1 MTEQRY
7 PGIRFPDR
15 AEALGDFA
23 SYRVFLDPWEPLA
36 EELRRLWEPLA
47 DRGES
52 SILAIH
58 GQQGAGKTL
67 LTKKLTQDFEATR
80 VSGASVLPDENNIW
94 HRITGRLDKKLDT
107 ALIKDATARTS
118 LNEIENKASWVEDA
132 ARIMTGQRGRACVL
146 LADNAERAYFR
157 QGLVEMSDM
166 EFLQHGE
173 SEALNRLS
181 AQRLVEHMRGDLRGS
196 LLVVLSNDELF
207 LLALEE
213 EVQKQHAGLMRLT
226 QLRLP
231 DARTKETVIRVNTNR
246 LNQVTYWSS
255 IDQGANDDRV
265 ALKKALEG
273 DSSFPDSFRAVDTAS
288 RNRTGRPAKR
298 NVITLVALANADD
311 AKDVGA
317 QHLAEVKRTE
327 VDHSWM
333 SLHLFEEG
341 WAPSDM
347 DRREATLLESEWVLR
362 VCTLGT
368 PFVRS
373 LLQSGSVPPSADH
386 AAAVTELLN
395 ALKTFQGPGTN
406 TTTRERYTASF
417 KRMVDS
423 WPSSD
428 YDLSAF
434 WGAGQPRAGQ
444 YEGALKVVLPG
455 YDSRADG
462 FLTYRPDYVVAPFRP
477 CTVADALNNTNEGIR
492 AAIRREA
499 HVFEFTALAQPAVAG
514 VRTYLKDK
522 LGNYVHLTQE
532 Q

>member
-1 MTEQRY
+1 MTQQRY

-15 AEALGDFA
+15 AEALADFS
-23 SYRVFLDPWEPLA
+23 SYKVFLDPWEPLA

-67 LTKKLTQDFEATR
+67 LTKKLVQDFEATR
-80 VSGASVLPDENNIW
+80 VTPTVSPDSNNIW
-94 HRITGRLDKKLDT
+94 HRVTGFKDKKLD
-107 ALIKDATARTS
+107 ASLIREATDKTS
-118 LNEIENKASWVEDA
+118 LNEIENKTSWVDDA

-157 QGLVEMSDM
+157 QGLVQMTDM
-166 EFLQHGE
+166 EFVAHKD
-173 SEALNRLS
+173 SEGLIRLS
-181 AQRLVEHMRGDLRGS
+181 AQRLVEHMRGELRGS
-196 LLVVLSNDELF
+196 MLIVLSNDELF

-213 EVQKQHAGLMRLT
+213 EVEKQHGGLMRLT

-246 LNQVTYWSS
+246 LNPVTYWSS
-255 IDQGANDDRV
+255 IDQGANEDRV

-298 NVITLVALANADD
+298 NVITLIALANTDD
-311 AKDVGA
+311 AREVGA

-327 VDHSWM
+327 VEHEWM

-341 WAPSDM
+341 WAPADM
-347 DRREATLLESEWVLR
+347 DGREATLLESEWVLR
-362 VCTLGT
+362 VCTLGL

-373 LLQSGSVPPSADH
+373 LLEAGEDPPTADH
-386 AAAVTELLN
+386 VAAVNGLLES
-395 ALKTFQGPGTN
+395 LKTFQGPGTTN
-406 TTTRERYTASF
+406 TTRDTYTDDF
-417 KRMVDS
+417 NQQLGS
-423 WPSSD
+423 WPHSD
-428 YDLSAF
+428 LDLTGF

-444 YEGALKVVLPG
+444 YEGALKIVLPG
-455 YDSRADG
+455 YDSRTEG
-462 FLTYRPDYVVAPFRP
+462 FLTYRPDFVVSAFRP
-477 CTVADALNNTNEGIR
+477 CAVTGALNNTNDAIR
-492 AAIRREA
+492 KAIRREA
-499 HVFEFTALAQPAVAG
+499 HVFEFTALAQPSVAG
-514 VRTYLKDK
+514 IRTYLRDK
-522 LGNYVHLTQE
+522 LPNYVHLTQE

>member
-1 MTEQRY
+1 MPEQRY

-36 EELRRLWEPLA
+36 EELRKLWEPLA

-58 GQQGAGKTL
+58 GQQGTGKTL

-80 VSGASVLPDENNIW
+80 VSQTVTPDENNIW
-94 HRITGRLDKKLDT
+94 HRVTGRHDKKLNA
-107 ALIKDATARTS
+107 ALIREATVKTS
-118 LNEIENKASWVEDA
+118 LTEIENKSSWVDDA
-132 ARIMTGQRGRACVL
+132 QRIMTGQRGRACVL

-157 QGLVEMSDM
+157 QGLVDMTDM
-166 EFLQHGE
+166 EFIAQRD
-173 SEALNRLS
+173 SEGLIRLA

-196 LLVVLSNDELF
+196 MLVILSNDELF

-213 EVQKQHAGLMRLT
+213 EVEKQHGGLMRLT

-246 LNQVTYWSS
+246 LNPVTYWSS
-255 IDQGANDDRV
+255 IDQGANEDRV
-265 ALKKALEG
+265 ALKLALEG
-273 DSSFPDSFRAVDTAS
+273 DSSFPDSFRAVDAAS
-288 RNRTGRPAKR
+288 RNRRGRPAKR
-298 NVITLVALANADD
+298 NVITLIALSNVDD

-327 VDHSWM
+327 VEHEWM

-341 WAPSDM
+341 WAPPDM
-347 DRREATLLESEWVLR
+347 DSREANLLESEWVLR
-362 VCTLGT
+362 VCTLGL

-373 LLQSGSVPPSADH
+373 LLDAGGDPPVQAHWDAINKLL
-386 AAAVTELLN
+386 AALM
-395 ALKTFQGPGTN
+395 TFQGPGTN
-406 TTTRERYTASF
+406 NTTRNGYTSGFEQLIDA
-417 KRMVDS
+417 
-423 WPSSD
+423 WPTSGHNVGP
-428 YDLSAF
+428 F

-444 YEGALKVVLPG
+444 YESALKQVLPG
-455 YDSRADG
+455 YDSRSEG
-462 FLTYRPDYVVAPFRP
+462 FLTYRPDFVVTPFSP
-477 CTVADALNNTNEGIR
+477 CAVADALNSTNDAIR
-492 AAIRREA
+492 AAIRRQA
-499 HVFEFTALAQPAVAG
+499 HVFEFTALGQPSVG
-514 VRTYLKDK
+514 GIKTYLRDK
-522 LGNYVHLTQE
+522 LPNYVRLTQE

>member
-1 MTEQRY
+1 VADQRY

-15 AEALGDFA
+15 AEALPDFA

-58 GQQGAGKTL
+58 GQQGSGKTL

-80 VSGASVLPDENNIW
+80 VSPTVVPDDNNIW
-94 HRITGRLDKKLDT
+94 HRITGRKDKKLD
-107 ALIKDATARTS
+107 ASLIKDATSQTS
-118 LNEIENKASWVEDA
+118 LNEIENKASWVDDA

-157 QGLVEMSDM
+157 QGLVEMTDM
-166 EFLQHGE
+166 EFVAHRDTEGLI
-173 SEALNRLS
+173 RLS
-181 AQRLVEHMRGDLRGS
+181 AQRLVEHMREALRGS
-196 LLVVLSNDELF
+196 LLVILSNDELF

-213 EVQKQHAGLMRLT
+213 EVEQQHGGLMRLT

-246 LNQVTYWSS
+246 LNPVTYWSS
-255 IDQGANDDRV
+255 IDQGANEDRV
-265 ALKKALEG
+265 ALKLALEG
-273 DSSFPDSFRAVDTAS
+273 DASFPDSFRAVDTAS

-298 NVITLVALANADD
+298 NVITLIALANAAD

-317 QHLAEVKRTE
+317 QHLAEVRRTE
-327 VDHSWM
+327 VEHGWM
-333 SLHLFEEG
+333 SLHVFEEG
-341 WAPSDM
+341 WTPPDL

-362 VCTLGT
+362 VCTLGL

-373 LLQSGSVPPSADH
+373 LLEAGDTSSAPEH
-386 AAAVTELLN
+386 VAAVGALLGS
-395 ALKTFQGPGTN
+395 LKTFQGPGT
-406 TTTRERYTASF
+406 TAATRTGYTF
-417 KRMVDS
+417 GLEQLINV

-428 YDLSAF
+428 RDLAPF

-444 YEGALKVVLPG
+444 YEGALKRVLTG
-455 YDSRADG
+455 YDSRTEG
-462 FLTYRPDYVVAPFRP
+462 FLTYRPDYVVSPFRP
-477 CTVADALNNTNEGIR
+477 CAVADAVTDTNEAIR
-492 AAIRREA
+492 AAIRRQA
-499 HVFEFTALAQPAVAG
+499 HVFEFTALAQPSVTG
-514 VRTYLKDK
+514 IRTYLRDK
-522 LGNYVHLTQE
+522 LVNYIHLTQE

>member
-1 MTEQRY
+1 VVEQRY

-15 AEALGDFA
+15 AEALSDFA

-67 LTKKLTQDFEATR
+67 LTKKLTQDFEASR
-80 VSGASVLPDENNIW
+80 VAATITADENNIW
-94 HRITGRLDKKLDT
+94 HRITGRKDRKLDVT
-107 ALIKDATARTS
+107 LIGDATSRTS
-118 LNEIENKASWVEDA
+118 LNEIENKASWVDDA
-132 ARIMTGQRGRACVL
+132 ARIMIGQRGRACVL

-157 QGLVEMSDM
+157 QGLVQMTDM
-166 EFLQHGE
+166 EFVEHR
-173 SEALNRLS
+173 EAEGLIRLS
-181 AQRLVEHMRGDLRGS
+181 AQRLVEHMRESLRGS
-196 LLVVLSNDELF
+196 LLVILSNDELF

-213 EVQKQHAGLMRLT
+213 EVEKQHGGLMRLT

-246 LNQVTYWSS
+246 LNPVTYWSS
-255 IDQGANDDRV
+255 IDQGSNEDRV
-265 ALKKALEG
+265 ALKLALEG
-273 DSSFPDSFRAVDTAS
+273 DVSFPDSFRAVDTAS

-298 NVITLVALANADD
+298 NVITLVALANDD
-311 AKDVGA
+311 VAKDVGA

-327 VDHSWM
+327 VEHEWL
-333 SLHLFEEG
+333 SLHVFEEG
-341 WAPSDM
+341 WAPLDF

-362 VCTLGT
+362 VCTLGL

-373 LLQSGSVPPSADH
+373 LLEAGDTSP
-386 AAAVTELLN
+386 AAEHVDAVASLLDS
-395 ALKTFQGPGTN
+395 LKTFQGPGTN
-406 TTTRERYTASF
+406 ATTRSAYTSRLEQLIDA
-417 KRMVDS
+417 

-428 YDLSAF
+428 RDLAPF

-444 YEGALKVVLPG
+444 YENALKQVLPG
-455 YDSRADG
+455 YDSRTEG
-462 FLTYRPDYVVAPFRP
+462 FLTYRPDYVVSPFRP
-477 CTVADALNNTNEGIR
+477 CAVADAVTDTNEAIR
-492 AAIRREA
+492 AAIRRQA
-499 HVFEFTALAQPAVAG
+499 HVFEFTALAQPSVTG
-514 VRTYLKDK
+514 IRTYLRDK
-522 LGNYVHLTQE
+522 LANYVHLTQE

>member
-1 MTEQRY
+1 MPEQRY

-36 EELRRLWEPLA
+36 EELRTLWEPLA

-80 VSGASVLPDENNIW
+80 VSPTITPDENNIW
-94 HRITGRLDKKLDT
+94 HRVTGRQDKKLNA
-107 ALIKDATARTS
+107 ALIREATDKTS
-118 LNEIENKASWVEDA
+118 LSEIGNKASWVDDA
-132 ARIMTGQRGRACVL
+132 ARIMAGQRGRACVL

-157 QGLVEMSDM
+157 QGLVEMTDM
-166 EFLQHGE
+166 EFVAHRDSDDLI
-173 SEALNRLS
+173 RLS
-181 AQRLVEHMRGDLRGS
+181 AQRLVEHMRGDLRS
-196 LLVVLSNDELF
+196 SMLVILSNDELF

-213 EVQKQHAGLMRLT
+213 EVEKQHGGLMRLT

-246 LNQVTYWSS
+246 LNPVTYWSS
-255 IDQGANDDRV
+255 IDQGANEDRV
-265 ALKKALEG
+265 ALKLALEG

-298 NVITLVALANADD
+298 NAITLIALANAED

-317 QHLAEVKRTE
+317 RHLADVKRTE
-327 VDHSWM
+327 VEHEWM
-333 SLHLFEEG
+333 SLHLFEDG
-341 WAPSDM
+341 WTPPDM

-362 VCTLGT
+362 VCTLGL

-373 LLQSGSVPPSADH
+373 LLAAGGDPPAQEH
-386 AAAVTELLN
+386 LNAVTKLLGS
-395 ALKTFQGPGTN
+395 LKTFQGPGTN
-406 TTTRERYTASF
+406 TATRTGYTSGF
-417 KRMVDS
+417 EQLIGS
-423 WPSSD
+423 WPMSSR
-428 YDLSAF
+428 DLGPF
-434 WGAGQPRAGQ
+434 WGAGQPRAVQ
-444 YEGALKVVLPG
+444 YESALKQVLPG

-462 FLTYRPDYVVAPFRP
+462 FLTYRPDFVVTPFRP
-477 CTVADALNNTNEGIR
+477 CAVADAVNSSNEAIR
-492 AAIRREA
+492 AAIRRQA
-499 HVFEFTALAQPAVAG
+499 HVFEFTALAQPSVAG
-514 VRTYLKDK
+514 IKTYLRDK
-522 LGNYVHLTQE
+522 LANYAHLTQE